1 MWLVQH
7 VDGALVAV
15 GPDGWPVEADP
26 DAPDLDIV
34 PGWRPVVGGVRHID
48 GTAHEPTSG
57 STAEMLCGRL
67 FTLPRRRQRTSPLLF
82 DCSACWHVWLG
93 ID

>member
-1 MWLVQH
+1 M
-7 VDGALVAV
+7 
-15 GPDGWPVEADP
+15 
-26 DAPDLDIV
+26 